1 MYRLFK
7 KSTSV
12 LNHHFIFLE
21 KFSTLTTSINRHDFY
36 NNSTRHYNSY
46 TYFLFYH

>member
-21 KFSTLTTSINRHDFY
+21 KFPILTTLINLHDFY
-36 NNSTRHYNSY
+36 NNSTRHYYRY
-46 TYFLFYH
+46 THFLFYH